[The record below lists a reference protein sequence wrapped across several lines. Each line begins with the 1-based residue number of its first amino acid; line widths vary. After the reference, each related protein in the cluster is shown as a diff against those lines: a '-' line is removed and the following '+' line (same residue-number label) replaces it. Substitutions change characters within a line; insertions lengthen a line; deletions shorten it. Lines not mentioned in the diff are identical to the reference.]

1 MNLNIWW
8 HTVVRNQPA
17 TEWTKLLLPNDIMLS
32 SDYSWI
38 IFNLLSYHLIRRH
51 LDSPM
56 PIAAEMPDKYM
67 KEQWICVTFIQE
79 QMFPVTKLR
88 NTHHNWWDINL
99 QSATEH
105 TLNVPQLPYAP
116 FYPVLY
122 STQPI
127 PPPSTK
133 IHLHTSFVCQGTKY
147 FDNYFSHFSLSCQ
160 CILESTFQM
169 PQEISAA
176 LTDLWWNNWIV
187 FHQAYPKNYNPQ
199 TSFSPN

>member
-88 NTHHNWWDINL
+88 NMHHNWWDINL

-105 TLNVPQLPYAP
+105 SLKCSPVAICTLLSS
-116 FYPVLY
+116 PVFHPTH
-122 STQPI
+122 S
-127 PPPSTK
+127 STK
-133 IHLHTSFVCQGTKY
+133 HQDTLTHLICVSRDKIFRQLFQSFFT
-147 FDNYFSHFSLSCQ
+147 
-160 CILESTFQM
+160 
-169 PQEISAA
+169 
-176 LTDLWWNNWIV
+176 
-187 FHQAYPKNYNPQ
+187 
-199 TSFSPN
+199 